1 MENYAHRGMLSLTQ
15 LQYILA
21 VERFGSF
28 SQAAKAC
35 HVTQPTLS
43 MQIKKLEDDL
53 GVVIFDRSAQPIRAT
68 PIGRQILEQSA
79 VVLSQAT
86 RLQDLVHEAKERL
99 EGVLQLSVIPTLA
112 PYVLPLFLQ
121 HFAETYPGVQLKV
134 EERTTDAIIEALR
147 EHRTDVGLLATPL
160 GEPMLR
166 EVPLFHE
173 PFYIYAK
180 KGAPLSELNE
190 VSDEDLT
197 QERVLLLSEGHCL
210 RTQAMRVCGLR
221 QSRQK
226 KVKSHFEFESGS
238 IETLCHMVDKG
249 LGYTVIPHLAK
260 SWNVTR
266 HGRVVPFRAPHPS
279 REVSLVTHQSFARE
293 ALLRA
298 RAQSIQ
304 RSLPPELQKPDDSL
318 RTIKLR

>member
-1 MENYAHRGMLSLTQ
+1 MLSLTQ
-15 LQYILA
+15 LSYILA
-21 VERFGSF
+21 VERHGSF

-43 MQIKKLEDDL
+43 MQVKKLEEDL
-53 GVVIFDRSAQPIRAT
+53 GIVIFDRSTQPIRAT
-68 PIGRQILEQSA
+68 PIGRKVLEQSA
-79 VVLSQAT
+79 VVLSQAS
-86 RLQDLVHEAKERL
+86 RLTDLVHEAKDQL

-121 HFAETYPGVQLKV
+121 RFADAYPAVQLKV

-160 GEPMLR
+160 DEPLLR
-166 EVPLFHE
+166 ELPLFHE
-173 PFYIYAK
+173 PFYVYAK
-180 KGAPLSELNE
+180 KGGRLAELE
-190 VSDEDLT
+190 AVSDDDLS

-210 RTQAMRVCGLR
+210 RTQVMRVCGYR

-226 KVKSHFEFESGS
+226 KAASHFEFESGS

-266 HGRVVPFRAPHPS
+266 HGRVIPFTDPQPS
-279 REVSLVTHQSFARE
+279 REVSLVVHESYARE
-293 ALLRA
+293 AMLRA
-298 RAQSIQ
+298 LAQSIV
-304 RSLPPELQKPDDSL
+304 RSLPSELQRPDETL

>member
-1 MENYAHRGMLSLTQ
+1 MLSLTQ

-21 VERFGSF
+21 IERHGSF

-43 MQIKKLEDDL
+43 MQVKKLEDDL

-79 VVLSQAT
+79 VVLSQAA
-86 RLQDLVHEAKERL
+86 RLQDLVNEAKDRL
-99 EGVLQLSVIPTLA
+99 EGVLQLSVIPTVA

-121 HFAETYPGVQLKV
+121 SFAESYPGVQLKV

-160 GEPMLR
+160 DEPMLN
-166 EVPLFHE
+166 ELPLFQE
-173 PFYIYAK
+173 PFYVYAK
-180 KGAPLSELNE
+180 KGSRLAELSQ
-190 VSDEDLT
+190 VRDADLA

-210 RTQAMRVCGLR
+210 RTQVMRVCSYR
-221 QSRQK
+221 HNRHK
-226 KVKSHFEFESGS
+226 KAHAHFEFESGS

-266 HGRVVPFRAPHPS
+266 HGRVVPFEEPQPS
-279 REVSLVTHQSFARE
+279 REISLVVHESFARD

-298 RAQSIQ
+298 LGQCIVRA
-304 RSLPPELQKPDDSL
+304 LPPELQRPDDSL
-318 RTIKLR
+318 RTVKLR

>member
-1 MENYAHRGMLSLTQ
+1 MLSLTQ
-15 LQYILA
+15 LQYIVA
-21 VERFGSF
+21 VERHGSF

-43 MQIKKLEDDL
+43 MQVKKLEDDL

-68 PIGRQILEQSA
+68 PIGRKILEQSA
-79 VVLSQAT
+79 VVLSQAA
-86 RLQDLVHEAKERL
+86 RLQDLVNEAKDRL
-99 EGVLQLSVIPTLA
+99 DGMLQLSVIPTVA

-121 HFAETYPGVQLKV
+121 RFSDSYPGVQLKV
-134 EERTTDAIIEALR
+134 EERTTDAIIDALR
-147 EHRTDVGLLATPL
+147 EQRTDVGLLATPL
-160 GEPMLR
+160 DEPMLH
-166 EVPLFHE
+166 ELPLFHE
-173 PFYIYAK
+173 PFYVYAK
-180 KGAPLSELNE
+180 KGSGLAELSQ
-190 VSDEDLT
+190 VSDSDLS

-210 RTQAMRVCGLR
+210 RTQVMRVCGYR
-221 QSRQK
+221 QNRQK
-226 KVKSHFEFESGS
+226 KAQSHFEFESGS

-266 HGRVVPFRAPHPS
+266 NGRVIPFSEPQPS
-279 REVSLVTHQSFARE
+279 REVSLVVHESFARD

-298 RAQSIQ
+298 LAQCIV
-304 RSLPPELQKPDDSL
+304 RSLPPELQQADDSL

>member
-1 MENYAHRGMLSLTQ
+1 MLSLTQ
-15 LQYILA
+15 LQYIVA
-21 VERFGSF
+21 VERHGSF

-53 GVVIFDRSAQPIRAT
+53 GVLIFDRSSQPIRAT

-79 VVLSQAT
+79 VVLSQAA
-86 RLQDLVHEAKERL
+86 RLEDLVHEAKDRL

-121 HFAETYPGVQLKV
+121 RFADAYPGVQLRV

-160 GEPMLR
+160 DEPMLR
-166 EVPLFHE
+166 ELALFHE
-173 PFYIYAK
+173 PFYVYAK
-180 KGAPLSELNE
+180 KGSALAGLSQ
-190 VSDEDLT
+190 VSDADLS

-210 RTQAMRVCGLR
+210 RTQVMRVCGYR
-221 QSRQK
+221 QNRQK
-226 KVKSHFEFESGS
+226 KAQTHFEFESGS

-266 HGRVVPFRAPHPS
+266 HGRVIPFTEPQPS
-279 REVSLVTHQSFARE
+279 REVSLVVHESFARE

-298 RAQSIQ
+298 LAQSIT
-304 RSLPPELQKPDDSL
+304 RSLPPELQRADDSL